1 MYLIKCVC
9 DRGGRRERG
18 RLGVLEGGQ
27 VVNYLD
33 EKLHQVRHIER
44 EEKKG
49 RGSENKR
56 ASPFSRTTC
65 VISPD

>member
-44 EEKKG
+44 EEKK
-49 RGSENKR
+49 RKR
-56 ASPFSRTTC
+56 KREQESKPLFKDNVCDLS
-65 VISPD
+65 